1 MNNDINKEQ
10 DMAVGFLM
18 ELARHPEQ
26 LNRYSCLS
34 REEQQVISEG
44 ARKMETKDAMR
55 NYVEQI
61 WQLYGI
67 ILPQAILFPAA
78 PAGCVL

>member
-1 MNNDINKEQ
+1 MTDYTENER
-10 DMAVGFLM
+10 DMAIGFLM

-26 LNRYSCLS
+26 LNRYSGFS
-34 REEQQVISEG
+34 REEQKQISEG

-61 WQLYGI
+61 
-67 ILPQAILFPAA
+67 
-78 PAGCVL
+78 

>member
-1 MNNDINKEQ
+1 MKDYTENER

-34 REEQQVISEG
+34 KDEQTRISEG
-44 ARKMETKDAMR
+44 ARKIETKDAMR

-61 WQLYGI
+61 
-67 ILPQAILFPAA
+67 
-78 PAGCVL
+78 

>member
-1 MNNDINKEQ
+1 MINNPDQEQ
-10 DMAVGFLM
+10 EMAVGFLM

-26 LNRYSCLS
+26 LNRFSNLS
-34 REEQQVISEG
+34 REEQTQISEG

-61 WQLYGI
+61 
-67 ILPQAILFPAA
+67 
-78 PAGCVL
+78 